1 MSKRRPGAPGV
12 GSKATS
18 SSQSYKWTC
27 KLAKGSYAWK
37 VYAADLAGNAQV
49 KIGHKALVVK

>member
-1 MSKRRPGAPGV
+1 MSKRRPRVQGV

-27 KLAKGSYAWK
+27 KLAKGSYTWK
-37 VYAADLAGNAQV
+37 VYATGLAGNAQV